1 MTSLFFIMLVL
12 FVITIGYLQFQLA
25 TTKSELKKIKEIQT
39 ATQNL
44 PKEYF
49 TYQKKYKRFNLK
61 EKIDFKEYEHRIT
74 DANDIKYLKS
84 VGNSIKKLVD
94 SLRESDIK
102 KGLDIK
108 YQVVIEGMASK
119 DNYYRNF
126 ELSYERALSVY
137 KLWKKNN
144 IVFDPEECEIQ
155 IAGSGT
161 DGVREFSGKEEKRNQ
176 QILIHIVPKI
186 GEIDN
191 ETENSKI

>member
-44 PKEYF
+44 PKKYF
-49 TYQKKYKRFNLK
+49 TYQEKYKRFKLNK
-61 EKIDFKEYEHRIT
+61 EIHFAKGKSYPNSEEDK
-74 DANDIKYLKS
+74 KYLLK
-84 VGNSIKKLVD
+84 VGKSIKNLVD
-94 SLRESDIK
+94 SLNSSDNT

-108 YQVVIEGMASK
+108 YQIVIEGMASK
-119 DNYYRNF
+119 DNYPDNF
-126 ELSYERALSVY
+126 GLSYDRSLFLY
-137 KLWKKNN
+137 KYWKSKG
-144 IVFDPEECEIQ
+144 IIFDPKECEIQ

-186 GEIDN
+186 GKIVN
-191 ETENSKI
+191 EAENSEI